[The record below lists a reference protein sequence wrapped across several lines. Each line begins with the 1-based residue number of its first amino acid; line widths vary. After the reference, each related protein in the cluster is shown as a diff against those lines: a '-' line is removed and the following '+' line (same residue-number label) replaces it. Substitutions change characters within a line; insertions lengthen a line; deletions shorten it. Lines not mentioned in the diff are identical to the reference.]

1 MAYQHHP
8 STRDAGLAR
17 VAALTT
23 ALSIAGVVATGGVAA
38 GIAVAA
44 PNPKSASAD
53 YSGGKSTVPAGTGG
67 GAGRGTNGSGAGSGT
82 TRSGGTGIAPPNDR
96 PESSSGDEQT
106 TSGGS

>member
-1 MAYQHHP
+1 VAYQHHP

-17 VAALTT
+17 IAALTT

-38 GIAVAA
+38 GIAAAA

-53 YSGGKSTVPAGTGG
+53 YTGGKTTVPAGKGGAGSTATGG
-67 GAGRGTNGSGAGSGT
+67 GATGSSGST
-82 TRSGGTGIAPPNDR
+82 GTGITPPNDR
-96 PESSSGDEQT
+96 PESSTGDEQT

>member
-38 GIAVAA
+38 GIAAAA

-53 YSGGKSTVPAGTGG
+53 YSGGKTTAPAGTG
-67 GAGRGTNGSGAGSGT
+67 RGTTGGGNA
-82 TRSGGTGIAPPNDR
+82 GTGIAPPNDR
-96 PESSSGDEQT
+96 PESSTGDEQT
-106 TSGGS
+106 SSGGS